1 MVIQNQSHQWKFG
14 DVGLTLRGDIQCERP
29 KVLLILVMW
38 VFGLAMAEVTERER
52 ERERERESYLNK
64 IECRINNWIKV
75 FL

>member
-38 VFGLAMAEVTERER
+38 VFGLAMAEVTEGG
-52 ERERERESYLNK
+52 
-64 IECRINNWIKV
+64 I
-75 FL
+75 

>member
-29 KVLLILVMW
+29 KVLLILVML
-38 VFGLAMAEVTERER
+38 VFGLAMAEVT

-64 IECRINNWIKV
+64 IECRINNLIKV